1 MFDAVPNKAANID
14 RSVDFFAK
22 DDADDADKMAAIK
35 IAVFANHASLTAADL
50 FVT

>member
-22 DDADDADKMAAIK
+22 DDADKMAAIK